1 MRMRYQKS
9 QAAGARCES
18 EHTEPEQ
25 ESLTTFDV
33 ILETSMSGKST
44 GNRRQFL
51 LGASAASVAA
61 VAVLAAK
68 AKPAP
73 ALKSP
78 KAGVP
83 AGRGY
88 ELTEH
93 VRNYYRTTAV

>member
-1 MRMRYQKS
+1 
-9 QAAGARCES
+9 
-18 EHTEPEQ
+18 
-25 ESLTTFDV
+25 
-33 ILETSMSGKST
+33 MSGKST

-51 LGASAASVAA
+51 LGASAASVAG
-61 VAVLAAK
+61 VAVLAAN
-68 AKPAP
+68 ARPAP
-73 ALKSP
+73 ARKSP

>member
-1 MRMRYQKS
+1 MN
-9 QAAGARCES
+9 
-18 EHTEPEQ
+18 
-25 ESLTTFDV
+25 
-33 ILETSMSGKST
+33 GKST

-51 LGASAASVAA
+51 LGASAASVAG

-68 AKPAP
+68 SKPAP
-73 ALKSP
+73 VLKSP